1 MRTPRRRKDENPD
14 DDDFTMRWLE
24 ALGIPK
30 NEPTPVKG
38 EDVKLSDILKAFDRM
53 LEASDGASI
62 LPEREPAD
70 GRDLLEKI
78 RQSDLA
84 GEIAFIRGE
93 NPCCDLDANDGMIL
107 VVANK
112 KGARRIARLM
122 PEKANRAFVTICA
135 FDEHDAN
142 YTTLNME
149 AEGLKKL
156 MNALPGIIAESER
169 MRDIALAIVAEDERD

>member
-24 ALGIPK
+24 ALGIAK

-38 EDVKLSDILKAFDRM
+38 EDLNLSDLLKSFDRM
-53 LEASDGASI
+53 LAASEGSSI
-62 LPEREPAD
+62 LPDRKPAD

-78 RQSDLA
+78 RQSPLA

-93 NPCCDLDANDGMIL
+93 NPCCDLNANDGMIL
-107 VVANK
+107 VVPNK
-112 KGARRIARLM
+112 KGARQIADTM
-122 PEKANRAFVTICA
+122 PEKANRAYVTIFA
-135 FDEHDAN
+135 FDEHDAD

-156 MNALPGIIAESER
+156 MNVLPGIIAEAER
-169 MRDIALAIVAEDERD
+169 MRDVAVAIVAEDES